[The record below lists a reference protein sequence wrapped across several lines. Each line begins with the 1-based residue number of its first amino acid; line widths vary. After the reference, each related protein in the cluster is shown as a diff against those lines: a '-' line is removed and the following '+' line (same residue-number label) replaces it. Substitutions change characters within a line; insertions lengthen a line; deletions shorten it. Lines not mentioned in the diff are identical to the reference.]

1 MQKNQSEITEFILL
15 GFGELPN
22 LQIVLFLVFLVIYIL
37 TMTFNILTVFLIVT
51 DHHLHTPMYFF
62 LGNLSFLETVYSST
76 TLPRMLTSLLTGDK
90 TISFKECHIQLYF
103 FDFMIGTECY
113 LLSVMSYDRFLA
125 ICKPLY
131 YATLMNGKLCIQ
143 LASASWI
150 NSMLFTSIYLI
161 LVLQLQ
167 YCNSNEMDHFFCDS
181 LALVNISCSDTS
193 VVQYASVI
201 LTFVFSFPPFLL
213 TLISYIYIIAAI
225 LKIPSATGR
234 QKAFSTCSSHVIVV
248 SLFYGALIIVYVT
261 PKTEAMRDLNK
272 IFSLFYTVLP
282 PLINPLVY
290 SLRNK
295 DVKESFRK
303 ATGKILEGHFVNKW
317 FKAK

>member
-1 MQKNQSEITEFILL
+1 MQRNLSEITEFILL
-15 GFGELPN
+15 GFGDLPH
-22 LQIVLFLVFLVIYIL
+22 LHIFLFLVFLVIYIL
-37 TMTFNILTVFLIVT
+37 TIVFNIVMVFLIVT

-62 LGNLSFLETVYSST
+62 LGNLSFLEAAYSST

-90 TISFKECHIQLYF
+90 TISVKGCHIQF
-103 FDFMIGTECY
+103 FVVSFLVGTECY

-131 YATLMNGKLCIQ
+131 YATLMNCRLCIQ
-143 LASASWI
+143 LASCSWM
-150 NSMLFTSIYLI
+150 NSIVLVSIC
-161 LVLQLQ
+161 LVLMWQLR
-167 YCNSNEMDHFFCDS
+167 YCGSNEIDHFFCES
-181 LALVNISCSDTS
+181 LSLVKISCSDTS
-193 VVQYASVI
+193 LVKYFI
-201 LTFVFSFPPFLL
+201 LILAFVFSFPPFIW

-225 LKIPSATGR
+225 LKIPSTTGK

-261 PKTEAMRDLNK
+261 PKTEAMRELSK
-272 IFSLFYTVLP
+272 VFSLLYTVLP

-295 DVKESFRK
+295 DVKESFSK
-303 ATGKILEGHFVNKW
+303 ATGKIL
-317 FKAK
+317 KAIL